1 MTNPLVAALIAA
13 IDEDERYDWR
23 AKARPEQLPP
33 EGPWTKC
40 LMKSGRGA
48 GKTRSG
54 AEWLREQVRQ
64 GRRRAALVAATS
76 ADARDVMV
84 EGESGVLAVCPPSER
99 PTYEPSKR
107 RLTWPNG
114 AVGTLFSA
122 EEPDRL
128 RGPQHD
134 VAWADEVATWQD
146 APRGD
151 ALGTTWNNLMLGL
164 RLGPHPRVLATT
176 TPRMNRLI
184 VQLVNDPA
192 CVTIGGSTYDNLANL
207 APTFRAQ
214 ILASYEG
221 TRIGRQELNGELLTD
236 VPGALWTLSQL
247 GGLRAPM
254 PSDMVRVVVAVDPSG
269 GHGDGNDEQGIV
281 VCGIAKDGTGYVLA
295 DRSCRLSPDGWGR
308 RAVAAY
314 IEFAADRLLWEAN
327 YGGEMVEAVVNTA
340 ARAMGVT
347 VATRRVTA
355 SRGKRLRAEP
365 IAALFEQGR
374 VKLVGEM
381 SDLEDQLVSF
391 TPESGG
397 SPDRLD
403 AMVMALTDLILRR
416 VVTTNL
422 SGFAEANAQ
431 LRRSS
436 PFTSGVTPRAL
447 RAW

>member
-1 MTNPLVAALIAA
+1 MTNPLAHSLFGALEEAAAY
-13 IDEDERYDWR
+13 EWR

-54 AEWLREQVRQ
+54 AEWLREQVRH

-221 TRIGRQELNGELLTD
+221 TRIGRQELEGELLTD

-247 GGLRAPM
+247 DGLRAPA
-254 PSDMVRVVVAVDPSG
+254 PSDLARVVVAVDPSG

-281 VCGIAKDGTGYVLA
+281 VCGLGQDGLGYVLA

-314 IEFAADRLLWEAN
+314 DEFAADRLLWEAN
-327 YGGEMVEAVVNTA
+327 FGGEMVELVVRTA
-340 ARAMGVT
+340 ARALGVT
-347 VATRRVTA
+347 AATRRVVA

-374 VKLVGEM
+374 VRLVGTMPE
-381 SDLEDQLVSF
+381 LEDQLVTF
-391 TPESGG
+391 TSDGDG

-403 AMVMALTDLILRR
+403 AMVMGLTDLMLRR
-416 VVTTNL
+416 DVPYDMA
-422 SGFAEANAQ
+422 GFLEANPW
-431 LRRSS
+431 LSRPSS
-436 PFTSGVTPRAL
+436 SRADATPRD
-447 RAW
+447 RQPW

>member
-1 MTNPLVAALIAA
+1 MTNPLAHSLFTALDEAAA
-13 IDEDERYDWR
+13 YDWS

-54 AEWLREQVRQ
+54 AEWLRDQVRQ

-184 VQLVNDPA
+184 AQLVNDPR

-207 APTFRAQ
+207 APGFRDQ
-214 ILASYEG
+214 ILASYQG
-221 TRIGRQELNGELLTD
+221 TRIGRQELDGELLTD

-247 GGLRAPM
+247 DGLRAAAP
-254 PSDMVRVVVAVDPSG
+254 DDLARVVVAVDPSG
-269 GHGDGNDEQGIV
+269 GHDNGNDEQGIV
-281 VCGIAKDGTGYVLA
+281 VCGIGKDGTGYVLA

-314 IEFAADRLLWEAN
+314 VEFAADRLLWEAN

-340 ARAMGVT
+340 ARAMGIT
-347 VATRRVTA
+347 VATRRVIA

-365 IAALFEQGR
+365 VAALFEQGR
-374 VKLVGEM
+374 VRLGGDLA
-381 SDLEDQLVSF
+381 DLEEQLVSF
-391 TPESGG
+391 TPEAGY

-403 AMVMALTDLILRR
+403 AMVMALTDLMLRPAVTTEIRGVAEANFSLRR
-416 VVTTNL
+416 V
-422 SGFAEANAQ
+422 
-431 LRRSS
+431 S
-436 PFTSGVTPRAL
+436 PFTAGAPPRG
-447 RAW
+447 WGPW

>member
-1 MTNPLVAALIAA
+1 VTNPLAHSLFGALEQAAA
-13 IDEDERYDWR
+13 YDWR
-23 AKARPEQLPP
+23 ATARPEQLPP
-33 EGPWTKC
+33 NGLWTKC

-84 EGESGVLAVCPPSER
+84 EGESGVLAVYPPSER

-107 RLTWPNG
+107 RLTWPSG

-184 VQLVNDPA
+184 AQMVNDPL

-221 TRIGRQELNGELLTD
+221 TRIGRQELEGELLTD

-247 GGLRAPM
+247 DGLRAPA
-254 PSDMVRVVVAVDPSG
+254 PGDLARVVVAVDPSG

-281 VCGIAKDGTGYVLA
+281 VCGLGRDGLGYVLA

-314 IEFAADRLLWEAN
+314 EEFAADRLLWEAN
-327 YGGEMVEAVVNTA
+327 FGGEMVELVVRTA
-340 ARAMGVT
+340 ARVLGVT
-347 VATRRVTA
+347 TATRRVVA

-374 VKLVGEM
+374 VRLVGTMPE
-381 SDLEDQLVSF
+381 LEDQLVTF
-391 TPESGG
+391 TSDSDS

-403 AMVMALTDLILRR
+403 AMVMALTDLMLRR
-416 VVTTNL
+416 DVPYDMAGLV
-422 SGFAEANAQ
+422 EANPW
-431 LRRSS
+431 LSWTSS
-436 PFTSGVTPRAL
+436 SRPGATPRD
-447 RAW
+447 RCPW